1 MNKVISERIYFKVPE
16 SLYKKLLKIHLNF
29 YQKTE
34 YTQAED
40 IKKFF
45 ILLIKEWEE
54 ELKKEKRL
62 QQADKDIIAHINR
75 KGQRVYKI
83 PFEGKTIRID
93 YIFKKEIKN
102 SWNNIIYTIV
112 KEENFSNMKEYSN
125 AYFFPHILDFATKNL
140 ENLIGKY
147 GKTPLQT
154 LSLNIQDKVI
164 IQVENK
170 KRVKEILGK
179 IEKIEKTFKGITI
192 KVKRDNI

>member
-1 MNKVISERIYFKVPE
+1 
-16 SLYKKLLKIHLNF
+16 
-29 YQKTE
+29 
-34 YTQAED
+34 
-40 IKKFF
+40 
-45 ILLIKEWEE
+45 
-54 ELKKEKRL
+54 
-62 QQADKDIIAHINR
+62 
-75 KGQRVYKI
+75 
-83 PFEGKTIRID
+83 
-93 YIFKKEIKN
+93 
-102 SWNNIIYTIV
+102 
-112 KEENFSNMKEYSN
+112 MKEYSN

>member
-62 QQADKDIIAHINR
+62 QQA
-75 KGQRVYKI
+75 
-83 PFEGKTIRID
+83 
-93 YIFKKEIKN
+93 
-102 SWNNIIYTIV
+102 
-112 KEENFSNMKEYSN
+112 
-125 AYFFPHILDFATKNL
+125 
-140 ENLIGKY
+140 
-147 GKTPLQT
+147 
-154 LSLNIQDKVI
+154 
-164 IQVENK
+164 
-170 KRVKEILGK
+170 
-179 IEKIEKTFKGITI
+179 
-192 KVKRDNI
+192 